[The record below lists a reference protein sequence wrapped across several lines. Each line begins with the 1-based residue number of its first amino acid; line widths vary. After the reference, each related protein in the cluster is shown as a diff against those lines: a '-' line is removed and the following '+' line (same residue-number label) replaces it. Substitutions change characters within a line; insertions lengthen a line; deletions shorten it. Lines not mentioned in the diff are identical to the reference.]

1 MSNVIPL
8 HAHRIAKGSGVF
20 AAVAIAAT
28 RMGFTPEDA
37 ERFAAS
43 ARAAVLR
50 TSCSPAAAVS
60 QAKAKL
66 RAQSQEQLA

>member
-8 HAHRIAKGSGVF
+8 HTHRRAKASGAF
-20 AAVAIAAT
+20 AAVAIAAS
-28 RMGFTPEDA
+28 RMGFSPEDA

-43 ARAAVLR
+43 ARAAVMR

-60 QAKAKL
+60 LAKAQL
-66 RAQSQEQLA
+66 RALSQEQLA